1 MNWTIS
7 RRRFLAALSYTTALL
22 NFPKSRIWA
31 AAKDEPQGEVVVWF
45 DQPAKHWGDALP
57 VGNGRLGAMVFGDPH
72 SERLALNEDTL
83 WSGFPRDW
91 NNPGAK
97 AHLPVVRD
105 LVLKQKDYPAADVEV
120 RKMEGPYNQAFE
132 PLGDLALKLE
142 HSGEVRSYRR
152 SLDLDSAIAQ
162 VSYEVD
168 GCQFTREIFSSS
180 PDQVIVIRLL
190 ASKAAQLNCDL
201 LLTSQLRAKSE
212 STDSGEI
219 TMMGK
224 APSESAPNYLNTE
237 NPVQYDEA
245 EGKGMQFA
253 AILKVQTPD
262 GKISQ
267 LPDGGLRIQGATSA
281 VIYIGA
287 ATGFRGFASAPD
299 KPLAEIVAAAR
310 KPVVAATNRSYEK
323 IQQEH
328 VADHRSLFRRVALD
342 LSDGNNSAGVPTDQ
356 RVKNFAANSD
366 PSLLAL
372 YFNYGRYLLM
382 GSSRPSTQP
391 ANLQGIWSA
400 ELRPPWSCNWTANIN
415 VQMNY
420 WPAETCNLSEC
431 HGPLFD
437 MVKDLSVNGRKTAEV
452 NYGASGWVSH
462 HNVDLWRQSAPVGLG
477 MDFASPTWANFCMS
491 GPWLCAH
498 FWEHYLFTGDQQF
511 LRETA
516 YPVMKGSAEFLID
529 WVIEDGRGGLT
540 TCPSYSTENSF
551 VAPDGK
557 RAVTSAGCTLDLA
570 LIWELFR
577 NCEQASIALGTDREF
592 ASKLMAIRKRLPK
605 YQVGQYGQLQEWS
618 VDFAESEPEQRHMSH
633 LYPVYPG
640 SQMTRRT
647 MPEFFAAARKSLEL
661 RLEHGGAQTGWSRA
675 WAIGLWAR
683 LGDGDKAWESLGKL
697 IEHSTGINLFDSHP
711 ARNGSIFQIDGNFG
725 ATAAMAEMLMQS
737 HDGVVEFL
745 PALPKAWKSGSV
757 RGLRARG
764 GLEIDVAWKDGAPV
778 NVEVHALRGG
788 EHRFRGPSGYR
799 VAAVKTQAHKTVPLS
814 NAKNTDQTTVTF
826 PLTAGASYAF
836 EFAKV

>member
-391 ANLQGIWSA
+391 ANLQGIWS
-400 ELRPPWSCNWTANIN
+400 
-415 VQMNY
+415 
-420 WPAETCNLSEC
+420 
-431 HGPLFD
+431 
-437 MVKDLSVNGRKTAEV
+437 
-452 NYGASGWVSH
+452 
-462 HNVDLWRQSAPVGLG
+462 
-477 MDFASPTWANFCMS
+477 
-491 GPWLCAH
+491 
-498 FWEHYLFTGDQQF
+498 
-511 LRETA
+511 
-516 YPVMKGSAEFLID
+516 
-529 WVIEDGRGGLT
+529 
-540 TCPSYSTENSF
+540 
-551 VAPDGK
+551 
-557 RAVTSAGCTLDLA
+557 
-570 LIWELFR
+570 
-577 NCEQASIALGTDREF
+577 
-592 ASKLMAIRKRLPK
+592 
-605 YQVGQYGQLQEWS
+605 
-618 VDFAESEPEQRHMSH
+618 
-633 LYPVYPG
+633 
-640 SQMTRRT
+640 
-647 MPEFFAAARKSLEL
+647 
-661 RLEHGGAQTGWSRA
+661 
-675 WAIGLWAR
+675 
-683 LGDGDKAWESLGKL
+683 
-697 IEHSTGINLFDSHP
+697 
-711 ARNGSIFQIDGNFG
+711 
-725 ATAAMAEMLMQS
+725 
-737 HDGVVEFL
+737 
-745 PALPKAWKSGSV
+745 
-757 RGLRARG
+757 
-764 GLEIDVAWKDGAPV
+764 
-778 NVEVHALRGG
+778 
-788 EHRFRGPSGYR
+788 
-799 VAAVKTQAHKTVPLS
+799 
-814 NAKNTDQTTVTF
+814 
-826 PLTAGASYAF
+826 
-836 EFAKV
+836 